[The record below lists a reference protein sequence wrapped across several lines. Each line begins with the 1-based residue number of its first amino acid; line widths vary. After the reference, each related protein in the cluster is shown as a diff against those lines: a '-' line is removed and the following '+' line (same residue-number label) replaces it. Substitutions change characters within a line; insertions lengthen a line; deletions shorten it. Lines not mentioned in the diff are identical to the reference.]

1 MLGNLSVRNFVLF
14 SAKAGLWLALAFVF
28 AGAMASP
35 SLAQDADAA
44 TGQKMDAAIACLNR
58 LSERAF
64 DSRSRYVDW
73 AGDKPQMKK
82 KPRNVLGLYTIY
94 ETADCAKGVSEAAS
108 VTPNNAPLEEA
119 SAGYVKSVQALEP
132 LLKDADDY
140 YEQENYKDDKFVKG
154 KDMHAKLLAAWDDF
168 RTADARLR
176 EVVQT
181 IGDERQTAELARV
194 EKEQGRS
201 AQFHVMNTFLHAKAL
216 VRAESSV
223 DMDKIDLAKVNDLLA
238 KYETAFKDLET
249 FAEGQQD
256 GKIDSFYI
264 SSAKEV
270 LVTAKGLMRRV
281 RDKTGF
287 DEGER
292 MMLSQPGA
300 GWMIEGSQ
308 PRLIRDFNQ
317 LVDNYNRM

>member
-1 MLGNLSVRNFVLF
+1 MFGNSTSRSIVFF
-14 SAKAGLWLALAFVF
+14 MAKAGVLLALSLLFV
-28 AGAMASP
+28 GALASK

-64 DSRSRYVDW
+64 DSRSRYIDW
-73 AGDKPQMKK
+73 AGDRPEMKK

-94 ETADCAKGVSEAAS
+94 ETEDCAKGVSEAAAA
-108 VTPNNAPLEEA
+108 TPKNAPLEEA

-132 LLKDADDY
+132 LLKEADDY
-140 YEQENYKDDKFVKG
+140 YEQENYKDDKFAKG
-154 KDMHAKLLAAWDDF
+154 KDMHGKLLAAWDDF
-168 RTADARLR
+168 RAADAKLR
-176 EVVQT
+176 EVVQG

-194 EKEQGRS
+194 EKEEGRS
-201 AQFHVMNTFLHAKAL
+201 ARFHMMNTFLSAKAL
-216 VRAESSV
+216 VRAETAV
-223 DMDKIDLAKVNDLLA
+223 DMDKMDLAKVTVLLSS
-238 KYETAFKDLET
+238 YETAFKDLEA
-249 FAEGQQD
+249 FAAGQQG

-264 SSAKEV
+264 NSAKDV
-270 LVTAKGLMRRV
+270 LVSAKGLMRRV

-287 DEGER
+287 DEGEK
-292 MMLSQPGA
+292 MMMSQPGA

>member
-1 MLGNLSVRNFVLF
+1 MFGISSMCKVVLS
-14 SAKAGLWLALAFVF
+14 SARAGLLLAISFFAALATT
-28 AGAMASP
+28 ST

-64 DSRSRYVDW
+64 DSRNRYVDW
-73 AGDKPQMKK
+73 AGDKAQMKK

-94 ETADCAKGVSEAAS
+94 ETGDCAKGVSEAAAA
-108 VTPNNAPLEEA
+108 TPNNAPLEEA
-119 SAGYVKSVQALEP
+119 SAGYVKSVQTLEP

-140 YEQENYKDDKFVKG
+140 YEQENYKDDKFAKG
-154 KDMHAKLLAAWDDF
+154 KDMHGKLLAAWDDF
-168 RTADARLR
+168 RAADAKLR

-216 VRAESSV
+216 VRAESGV
-223 DMDKIDLAKVNDLLA
+223 EMDKIDLAKVNDLLA

-249 FAEGQQD
+249 FAEGQKD

-264 SSAKEV
+264 SSAKDV

-287 DEGER
+287 DQGEQ
-292 MMLSQPGA
+292 MMLDQPGA